1 MRFTRPRRIAFRMK
15 LATFRLP
22 LAALAGLVLLTGCPD
37 KKATETADT
46 SAPAAAPA
54 LPKAPV
60 FNADSAYAFTA
71 KQVAFGPRV
80 PNSRAHIA
88 TGNWLVARLKSYK
101 LKVMEQPFEAMTF
114 DGTNI
119 HARNIIAQYQPQAVR
134 RVAIFGHWDTRPFA
148 DADPDPKKKNKPM
161 DGASDGASAVA
172 VALEMARILSQLPEA
187 QAPNVGVD
195 FIFFDAEDWGHDET
209 TQKDIKNQL
218 EGGTTDSWCLGSQ
231 YWGTNLLPAN
241 YKAEYGVLL
250 DMVGA
255 KNGKFTREA
264 TSVTSAAFALDKIWG
279 VAAQLGYSDYFQYE
293 NTDGITDDHVYTNK
307 AGIPTI
313 DIYHYD
319 SPATIFPPYHHAT
332 SDNMSIID
340 RKTLKAVGQTMTQAV
355 FVN

>member
-1 MRFTRPRRIAFRMK
+1 MNFR
-15 LATFRLP
+15 LFRLP
-22 LAALAGLVLLTGCPD
+22 LAALAGLLFLTGCPD
-37 KKATETADT
+37 KKAAETADT
-46 SAPAAAPA
+46 TAPAEPR

-80 PNSRAHIA
+80 PNSKAHIA
-88 TGNWLVARLKSYK
+88 TGNWLVAKLKGYG

-119 HARNIIAQYQPQAVR
+119 HARNIIAQYQPQAAR

-148 DADPDPKKKNKPM
+148 DNDKVKKNAPM

-172 VALEMARILSQLPEA
+172 VALEMARILSQQPDSL
-187 QAPNVGVD
+187 APNVGVD

-209 TQKDIKNQL
+209 TQKDLKDQL
-218 EGGTTDSWCLGSQ
+218 AGSGTESWCLGSQ
-231 YWGTNLLPAN
+231 YWGTHLLPAN

-255 KNGKFTREA
+255 KGGTFTREE
-264 TSVTSAAFALDKIWG
+264 TSRNSARTALDKIWNT
-279 VAAQLGYSDYFQYE
+279 ASQLGYSDFFRFE
-293 NTDGITDDHVYTNK
+293 DTGGITDDHVYTNK

-313 DIYHYD
+313 DIYHYN
-319 SPATIFPPYHHAT
+319 SPADYFPPYHHAT
-332 SDNMSIID
+332 TDNMSIID
-340 RKTLKAVGQTMTQAV
+340 RKTLKAVGQTMLQSLYID
-355 FVN
+355 

>member
-1 MRFTRPRRIAFRMK
+1 MRNS
-15 LATFRLP
+15 RLP
-22 LAALAGLVLLTGCPD
+22 LAVLAGFLFLTGCND
-37 KKATETADT
+37 KKPVETADT
-46 SAPAAAPA
+46 NAPAEPK

-80 PNSRAHIA
+80 PNSKAHIA
-88 TGNWLVARLKSYK
+88 TGNWLVAKLKSYG

-119 HARNIIAQYQPQAVR
+119 HARNIIAQYQPQAAR

-148 DADPDPKKKNKPM
+148 DADKVKKNAPM

-172 VALEMARILSQLPEA
+172 VALEMARVLA
-187 QAPNVGVD
+187 QQPDSLAPNVGVD

-209 TQKDIKNQL
+209 TQVDLKDQL
-218 EGGTTDSWCLGSQ
+218 AGSGTDSWCLGSQ
-231 YWGTNLLPAN
+231 YWAAHLLPAN

-255 KNGKFTREA
+255 KGATFTREE
-264 TSVTSAAFALDKIWG
+264 TSRNSARTALDKIWNT
-279 VAAQLGYSDYFQYE
+279 ASQLGYSDFFRFE
-293 NTDGITDDHVYTNK
+293 DTGGITDDHVYTNK

-313 DIYHYD
+313 DIYHYN
-319 SPATIFPPYHHAT
+319 SPTNFFPAYHHAT

-340 RKTLKAVGQTMTQAV
+340 RKSLKAVGQTMLQTLYID
-355 FVN
+355 

>member
-1 MRFTRPRRIAFRMK
+1 MTLRSLRF
-15 LATFRLP
+15 P
-22 LAALAGLVLLTGCPD
+22 LAALAGLICLTGCPSN
-37 KKATETADT
+37 KPAET
-46 SAPAAAPA
+46 SAPVVAV

-80 PNSRAHIA
+80 PNSKAHIA
-88 TGNWLVARLKSYK
+88 TGNWLVAKLKSYG

-148 DADPDPKKKNKPM
+148 DGDKVKKNAPM

-172 VALEMARILSQLPEA
+172 VALEMARILSQQPDSL
-187 QAPNVGVD
+187 APPVGVD

-209 TQKDIKNQL
+209 TQKNLKDQL
-218 EGGTTDSWCLGSQ
+218 AGSGTDSWCLGSQ
-231 YWGTNLLPAN
+231 YWAAHLLPVG

-255 KNGKFTREA
+255 KGGTFTREGMSLEKA
-264 TSVTSAAFALDKIWG
+264 RGPLDKIWNT
-279 VAAQLGYSDYFQYE
+279 AATLGYSDFFRFQD
-293 NTDGITDDHVYTNK
+293 TGGITDDHVYTNK
-307 AGIPTI
+307 AGIPTL
-313 DIYHYD
+313 DIYDHPTVGDNYF
-319 SPATIFPPYHHAT
+319 PAYHHAT
-332 SDNMSIID
+332 TDNMSIID
-340 RKTLKAVGQTMTQAV
+340 RKTLKAVGQTMVQSLYV
-355 FVN
+355 D